1 MADTIFNADDEQI
14 IIGTEDADTIER
26 NIGNVKIQGLGGD
39 DNLRNGGYY
48 SNRIYWQD
56 GQSFVT
62 IEGGAGDDYL
72 YNGGTSSVID
82 GGDDN
87 DYVLNDYYPYE
98 RVQANYTS
106 INGGTGDDSII
117 NRGNFVTAE
126 GGAGDDYL
134 YNGGYYDEYYVAWK
148 SAGANSTL
156 KGGSG
161 NDSIRNNAENAVIIG
176 GEGDDTITL
185 LEGNETMNADSKN
198 VLISYTTGDGND
210 FITGLNENSTLQISG
225 TVDKAGSN
233 GTDIF
238 LTVGEGIITVENA
251 FGLSS
256 VNIADEMGNAIE
268 LNITEFESNGTDE
281 ADSLTNDSANFKF
294 NALGGDDTI
303 TNSGTEVTIDGGNDN
318 DLITNYA
325 ANSSISGGDG
335 DDTIINKTSYPDVKI
350 SYVKEFGLVEEPIY
364 EKQTQTVSETIGYK
378 DVYDDTL
385 EPYTAYE
392 TRYRTRTRHI
402 TDYWGIGKTET
413 YQEPYQVSVTKYRTV
428 RVKVDEEPIV
438 EEVTKEVDVQV
449 GTQWVEK
456 EYDKEVETPVTIQ
469 TNNSNSTL
477 NGGAGDDYI
486 VNEAANFVYVYANGD
501 GNDTIKGFTKTS
513 TLNITGSEYS
523 SVKSGANTIVTVGDG
538 SITLID
544 EEDDTPDDTAEENS
558 ISIKI
563 NGEIFNVTLED
574 NDAARA
580 LKEILPLEL
589 NMNELNGNEK
599 YFYLEDDLPTDSI
612 NVGQIHAGDLMLYGS
627 DCIVLFYKDFPT
639 SYSYTRL
646 GTLDNPEGLAEI
658 LGDGNVNVAFAE
670 SADSFDD
677 TDADADID
685 DAADDSVDDSDA
697 DADIDDA
704 ADDSIDD
711 TDADADIDDT
721 ADDSFAT
728 LIIDKFVKLSSMI
741 LNSSVRFLDASKH
754 RKPINIMGNMFDNV
768 LIGGTKNDTL
778 GGGGGNNTLTG
789 GAGKNTFL
797 YSGGK
802 DIITDY
808 KKHDRIDTGELTY
821 KDFAIDGKDLIFNFG
836 NENSLTIQNG
846 EFKPIN
852 LNLNVNIFTTD
863 GIIDGKGKSIE
874 LFADIETFDAAK
886 YSKLEKIDGSAAED
900 EISITGNKKKNY
912 IIAGE
917 MGASLSGGKGKD
929 TLVGG
934 SGADIF
940 TYNKGDG
947 KEIIEGFGE
956 GDSINLDNDVTI
968 KDAKIKGDD
977 SVLKFKGGALTVKN
991 TTEFTIGDM
1000 TYRGGVF
1007 IAGDSAKVYGSYK
1020 GEINLADY
1028 AVKDLDASAGKKKLT
1043 ITGDDSANSLTGGKG
1058 KDILSGG
1065 AGADS
1070 LWGGKGNDTLTG
1082 GAGDDTFIFQAG
1094 GGKDVITDYKAG
1106 DMLTILNKKGDEGIF
1121 SKATFKDD
1129 RLTLGVKGGGKV
1141 IFSGVDSETSIN
1153 INGDSKTVSEL
1164 VK

>member
-56 GQSFVT
+56 SQSFVT
-62 IEGGAGDDYL
+62 IEGGKGDDYL

-106 INGGTGDDSII
+106 INGGAGDDSII
-117 NRGNFVTAE
+117 NRGNFVT
-126 GGAGDDYL
+126 
-134 YNGGYYDEYYVAWK
+134 
-148 SAGANSTL
+148 
-156 KGGSG
+156 
-161 NDSIRNNAENAVIIG
+161 
-176 GEGDDTITL
+176 
-185 LEGNETMNADSKN
+185 
-198 VLISYTTGDGND
+198 
-210 FITGLNENSTLQISG
+210 
-225 TVDKAGSN
+225 
-233 GTDIF
+233 
-238 LTVGEGIITVENA
+238 
-251 FGLSS
+251 
-256 VNIADEMGNAIE
+256 
-268 LNITEFESNGTDE
+268 TE
-281 ADSLTNDSANFKF
+281 
-294 NALGGDDTI
+294 
-303 TNSGTEVTIDGGNDN
+303 
-318 DLITNYA
+318 
-325 ANSSISGGDG
+325 
-335 DDTIINKTSYPDVKI
+335 
-350 SYVKEFGLVEEPIY
+350 
-364 EKQTQTVSETIGYK
+364 
-378 DVYDDTL
+378 
-385 EPYTAYE
+385 
-392 TRYRTRTRHI
+392 
-402 TDYWGIGKTET
+402 
-413 YQEPYQVSVTKYRTV
+413 
-428 RVKVDEEPIV
+428 
-438 EEVTKEVDVQV
+438 
-449 GTQWVEK
+449 
-456 EYDKEVETPVTIQ
+456 
-469 TNNSNSTL
+469 
-477 NGGAGDDYI
+477 GGAGDDYI

-501 GNDTIKGFTKTS
+501 GNDTIKGFTETS
-513 TLNITGSEYS
+513 TLNITGAEYS

-544 EEDDTPDDTAEENS
+544 EEDETPDDTAEENS

-563 NGEIFNVTLED
+563 NGEIFNVTLKD

-580 LKEILPLEL
+580 FKEILPLEL

-599 YFYLEDDLPTDSI
+599 YFYLGDDLPTDSI
-612 NVGQIHAGDLMLYGS
+612 NVGQIHKGDLMLYGS

-677 TDADADID
+677 TDADIDDAADDSVDDTDADADIDDAADDSVDDTDADADIDDTEDDSVDDTDADADID
-685 DAADDSVDDSDA
+685 DAADDSVDDSDADADIDDAADDNVDDTDADADIDDTADDSVDDTDA

-721 ADDSFAT
+721 ADDSLAT
-728 LIIDKFVKLSSMI
+728 LIIDKFVKFSSMI

-802 DIITDY
+802 GIITDY
-808 KKHDRIDTGELTY
+808 KKHDKIDTGELTY

-947 KEIIEGFGE
+947 KEVIEGFGE
-956 GDSINLDNDVTI
+956 GDSINLDNNVTI
-968 KDAKIKGDD
+968 KDAKIKGGD

-991 TTEFTIGDM
+991 TTAFTIGDM

-1065 AGADS
+1065 AGNDS

-1094 GGKDVITDYKAG
+1094 GGKDVITDYEAG
-1106 DMLTILNKKGDEGIF
+1106 DMLTILNKKGDEGTF